1 MPEGTSGAP
10 FPASLQPHGAL
21 RLLVGGFKTPS
32 GRSVGLRDMV
42 AQLKGHRSVHLG
54 GHARIPSLGGKGSI
68 TFPCLWPTTQSKK
81 RGERGFQKEAGR
93 DGGNISVKLLRVLN
107 KLHLSNIMII
117 FFFFSF
123 LAKVSGKERRAVTI
137 LQFLLWAALE
147 KKDVGGLGL
156 EEGWGKQICPA
167 SEPRAWD
174 ERWKSSK
181 LRTDYGGVRG

>member
-68 TFPCLWPTTQSKK
+68 AFPCLWPTTQSKK

-117 FFFFSF
+117 FFF
-123 LAKVSGKERRAVTI
+123 LLISGKSFWQGAQSCDHIAVPAMGCI
-137 LQFLLWAALE
+137 RE
-147 KKDVGGLGL
+147 KGCGRSWTRGGLG
-156 EEGWGKQICPA
+156 E
-167 SEPRAWD
+167 
-174 ERWKSSK
+174 
-181 LRTDYGGVRG
+181 TDMPSF

>member
-1 MPEGTSGAP
+1 MLLKLITDVTCSGCAPAARTLSPCWSWAMPEGTSGAP

-32 GRSVGLRDMV
+32 GRSVGLRGMV

-68 TFPCLWPTTQSKK
+68 AFPRLWPTTQSKK

-117 FFFFSF
+117 FFFSSHFWQKF
-123 LAKVSGKERRAVTI
+123 LARSAE
-137 LQFLLWAALE
+137 L
-147 KKDVGGLGL
+147 
-156 EEGWGKQICPA
+156 
-167 SEPRAWD
+167 
-174 ERWKSSK
+174 
-181 LRTDYGGVRG
+181 